1 MEWELQLTMQQL
13 QGVKRR
19 YSDLYPDL
27 VESEA
32 SIYVRREGGREGG
45 KEGGKE
51 GGVPGGYRGDEV
63 DVDHDEGAEGGREG
77 GREEGMDR

>member
-19 YSDLYPDL
+19 FSDLYPDL

-32 SIYVRREGGREGG
+32 SIYVRREGER
-45 KEGGKE
+45 
-51 GGVPGGYRGDEV
+51 
-63 DVDHDEGAEGGREG
+63 EGGREG
-77 GREEGMDR
+77 GRGMLTCSLTQGGSSNTADSFRCL

>member
-13 QGVKRR
+13 QAVKRR

-32 SIYVRREGGREGG
+32 SIYVRREGWKKGE
-45 KEGGKE
+45 
-51 GGVPGGYRGDEV
+51 
-63 DVDHDEGAEGGREG
+63 
-77 GREEGMDR
+77 EEG